1 MVRFNHFYN
10 LLVWIFLSSTMTPA
24 FAHNIKVSGDV
35 AATFHIEPNHNPKA
49 GESAQAWFAL
59 THPGGSIIPLAQC
72 DCKLAVH
79 ATPHKEGE
87 NPLLEPALKSISTE
101 RYQGIP
107 GADIIFPKP
116 GEYELELSGKPKAG
130 AKFKAFELS
139 YTVMA
144 TAGGASTTAN
154 PLTKMNQNHSEAPP
168 SAKKISLASK
178 PTAQWPMPVMIGGA
192 ILAIGTLGL
201 MLQRLRAKRT

>member
-1 MVRFNHFYN
+1 MVRLNHFYDP
-10 LLVWIFLSSTMTPA
+10 LVWIFLSSMITPA
-24 FAHNIKVSGDV
+24 FAHNIKVSGNV

-79 ATPHKEGE
+79 ATPHQEGE
-87 NPLLEPALKSISTE
+87 NPLLEPALKSISAG

-107 GADIIFPKP
+107 GADIIFPRS

-130 AKFKAFELS
+130 AKFKAFEFS
-139 YTVMA
+139 YTVIA

-154 PLTKMNQNHSEAPP
+154 PSTEMNQNHSEAQP
-168 SAKKISLASK
+168 SVKKISPSSK
-178 PTAQWPMPVMIGGA
+178 PTAQWPMPVIIGGA
-192 ILAIGTLGL
+192 ILAIGTLGWV
-201 MLQRLRAKRT
+201 LQRLSAKRT